1 MDMSAPKVAI
11 VVALEREVSPIIKRW
26 RSEEREYDGRRFRF
40 FENDRAVVV
49 CGGIGKQAA
58 RRATEA
64 IVSWYKPTAV
74 ISAGFAGALHSELK
88 VGMPVRVRKLIDAA
102 DGSSYD
108 LEGGTFTLISTSEVA
123 GAGQKEKL
131 ARAYG
136 AQAVDMEAAAVALG
150 AQKHGVQFLAY
161 KAISDE
167 VDFELPAMQRFITHD
182 GRFQTARF
190 AAFGMLRPWLWPKLI
205 QLARNSAKATKTLCE
220 WLDQYN
226 HPAEKL
232 ENPATGLHP
241 ILRVR

>member
-1 MDMSAPKVAI
+1 MSAPKVAI
-11 VVALEREVSPIIKRW
+11 VVALEREVSPIIKCW
-26 RSEEREYDGRRFRF
+26 RSGEREYDGRKFRF

-49 CGGIGKQAA
+49 CGGIGKEAA

-64 IVSWYKPTAV
+64 VVSLYKPTAV
-74 ISAGFAGALHSELK
+74 ISAGFAGALDSKLK
-88 VGMPVRVRKLIDAA
+88 VGMPVPVRKVIDAS
-102 DGSSYD
+102 DGSSCD

-123 GAGQKEKL
+123 GASQKEKL
-131 ARAYG
+131 AQAYG
-136 AQAVDMEAAAVALG
+136 AQAVDMEAAAVARG
-150 AQKHGVQFLAY
+150 AQKHGVQFLVF

-167 VDFELPAMQRFITHD
+167 VDFDFPAMQRFITHE
-182 GRFQTARF
+182 GRFQTTRF
-190 AAFGMLRPWLWPKLI
+190 AVFAVLRPWLWPKLI
-205 QLARNSAKATKTLCE
+205 HIARNGAKATKTLSD

>member
-11 VVALEREVSPIIKRW
+11 VVALEREVSPIIERW
-26 RSEEREYDGRRFRF
+26 RSEEREYDGRKFRF

-49 CGGIGKQAA
+49 SGGIGKEAA

-64 IVSWYKPTAV
+64 VVSLYKPTTV
-74 ISAGFAGALHSELK
+74 ISAGFAGALDSELK
-88 VGMPVRVRKLIDAA
+88 VGMPVPVRKVIDAS

-131 ARAYG
+131 AKAYG
-136 AQAVDMEAAAVALG
+136 AHAVDMEAAAVASG
-150 AQKHGVQFLAY
+150 AQQHGVQFLAY

-167 VDFELPAMQRFITHD
+167 VDFEFPAMQRFIKGD

-190 AAFGMLRPWLWPKLI
+190 AAFAVIRPWLWPKLV
-205 QLARNSAKATKTLCE
+205 QLARNSARATKTLCD